1 MKTRAYI
8 ALICLFQ
15 IGCTSNRIDSQNEP
29 IKNEPIRSMSF
40 KKWDDA
46 LPSLMY
52 RLDTINSLDKL
63 SANSSISKDYLSK
76 TNIVGKIMTLSG
88 ESGYHTFLVTSINN
102 DGESKLKIEVY
113 DSLCNLEFSRNLFDY
128 QFIVEPNKFSRFYGY
143 DKWFIF
149 ENYTKEK
156 GNEII
161 VDRDSVEIYS
171 MIK

>member
-8 ALICLFQ
+8 VIICLFQ
-15 IGCTSNRIDSQNEP
+15 IGCTSNRIDSDNEP
-29 IKNEPIRSMSF
+29 IQNESNPTSSF
-40 KKWDDA
+40 KNWDDA

-52 RLDTINSLDKL
+52 RLDTL
-63 SANSSISKDYLSK
+63 SSKDNLSVNSSIGKEYLSK

-88 ESGYHTFLVTSINN
+88 ESGYHTFLVTSMNN
-102 DGESKLKIEVY
+102 GNSKLNIEVY
-113 DSLCNLEFSRNLFDY
+113 DSLGNLEFSRNLFDY
-128 QFIVEPNKFSRFYGY
+128 KLIEEPSTFSRFYGY

-149 ENYTKEK
+149 ENYTEKK

-161 VDRDSVEIYS
+161 INRDSVEIYS